1 MDMTPLRRTVLVM
14 LLVALPWLMIGIF
27 SWSFLL
33 SWHLESQT
41 TDLLWIRIYIILG
54 GIPCILALAL
64 FVDGVRKKQINPLLI
79 LFALSGLWYL
89 FEWPVKALLAILR
102 S

>member
-14 LLVALPWLMIGIF
+14 LLVALPWFMIGIF

-33 SWHLESQT
+33 NWHLESET
-41 TDLLWIRIYIILG
+41 TDLFWTRVYIILG
-54 GIPCILALAL
+54 AIPCLLALAL
-64 FVDGVRKKQINPLLI
+64 FVDGVRKNQINPLLI
-79 LFALSGLWYL
+79 LFALTGLLYL
-89 FEWPVKALLAILR
+89 FDWPVKALLAILR